1 MPKVPLDIISGE
13 YQIDGAANN
22 VALNMVPIPIESAGV
37 SKIISEQPSS
47 IIGYYD
53 RVLGTASNPSGPL
66 NGWLQ
71 VYTSNT
77 FGVIMIIGG
86 YFWEF
91 QTLQLTLRPIYQTG
105 TTTQLQSFN
114 GSIETYRMAY
124 NGEVIAIVRTDGSD
138 NTDFYL
144 TLTGRPAANGGF
156 LEGTLDRIRVIE
168 PNYRTLT
175 NSQGA
180 IDVTYLDGYLVYLT
194 AGEFGESPR
203 VFHSTLKT
211 VNQGKDIRLEDF
223 QDIDENAIGTSLFS
237 YRGQLVAATNKSTY
251 FYQNVGN
258 VNFAFQRLKGQELD
272 YGIRQAFSYSGYRL
286 LSDDVGI
293 IASSKTGATS
303 INTLKT
309 GKISDNFIDRRL
321 AEIPINGN
329 VYLSQYIDRNKQY
342 LAVNFPSDDSPALDN
357 NGETYA
363 YDFTTGLW
371 HQRSSKSANENE
383 GSKMYW
389 PIDGVTAKLFGVADG
404 YFLIGP
410 EAEITIKNGERTY
423 VGRAEGFK
431 GDFEDVSDQGDF
443 NEYEI
448 TTAPISNTNSTVS
461 INSVG
466 ISAFQLDGTVE
477 LSQTDDLSNYVSQGA
492 IEISQLQGEPEYLEW
507 RRLGYSRNTKQFK
520 FTYSGSDGSTPYTLV
535 APYAFGEVTND

>member
-22 VALNMVPIPIESAGV
+22 VALNMIPIPIESAGV

-53 RVLGTASNPSGPL
+53 RVLGTASSPSGPL

-91 QTLQLTLRPIYQTG
+91 QTLKLTLRPIYQTG
-105 TTTQLQSFN
+105 TTTQLQLLN
-114 GSIETYRMAY
+114 GTIETYRMAY
-124 NGEVIAIVRTDGSD
+124 NGEVIAIVRADGSD

-156 LEGTLDRIRVIE
+156 LEGTLDRIRDIE
-168 PNYRTLT
+168 PNYDTLT

-203 VFHSTLKT
+203 VFHGTLKT

-223 QDIDENAIGTSLFS
+223 QDIDENAIGTSLFP

-321 AEIPINGN
+321 AEIPIDGN

-342 LAVNFPSDDSPALDN
+342 LAVNFPADDGPYLDN

-389 PIDGVTAKLFGVADG
+389 PIDGVTAKLFGIADG

-410 EAEITIKNGERTY
+410 EADITIKNGERTY
-423 VGRAEGFK
+423 IGRAEGFK

-477 LSQTDDLSNYVSQGA
+477 LSQTDDLTNYVSQGA

>member
-22 VALNMVPIPIESAGV
+22 VALNMIPIPIESAGI
-37 SKIISEQPSS
+37 SKIISEQPTS
-47 IIGYYD
+47 IIGYYGS
-53 RVLGTASNPSGPL
+53 RLGTASSPSGPL

-71 VYTSNT
+71 VYSIST

-86 YFWEF
+86 YLWEF
-91 QTLQLTLRPIYQTG
+91 EPQDSKLQPIYQTG
-105 TTTQLQSFN
+105 TTTQLQLLN
-114 GSIETYRMAY
+114 GPIESYKMAY
-124 NGEVIAIVRTDGSD
+124 NGEVIAIIRSDGSRS
-138 NTDFYL
+138 TDFYL
-144 TLTGRPAANGGF
+144 TLTGRPSSNGSF
-156 LEGTLDRIRVIE
+156 LEGTLERIRDVQ
-168 PNYRTLT
+168 PNYVTLT

-180 IDVTYLDGYLVYLT
+180 IDVTYLDGYFVYLT

-203 VFHSTLKT
+203 VFHGTLKT

-258 VNFAFQRLKGQELD
+258 VNFAFQRLKGQELG
-272 YGIRQAFSYSGYRL
+272 YGIREGYMYRGYRL
-286 LSDDVGI
+286 LPDDVGV
-293 IASSKTGATS
+293 IARSKTGAIS
-303 INTLKT
+303 INTLKA
-309 GKISDNFIDRRL
+309 GKISNNFIDRRL
-321 AEIPINGN
+321 AELGDDE

-342 LAVNFPSDDSPALDN
+342 LAVNFPGGGLDN
-357 NGETYA
+357 NGESYA
-363 YDFTTGLW
+363 YDFKTGLW

-389 PIDGVTAKLFGVADG
+389 PIDGVTAKYFSIPGE

-410 EAEITIKNGERTY
+410 VAEITIKNGERAY
-423 VGRAEGFK
+423 IGRVEGFK

-477 LSQTDDLSNYVSQGA
+477 LSQTDDLTNYVSQGA